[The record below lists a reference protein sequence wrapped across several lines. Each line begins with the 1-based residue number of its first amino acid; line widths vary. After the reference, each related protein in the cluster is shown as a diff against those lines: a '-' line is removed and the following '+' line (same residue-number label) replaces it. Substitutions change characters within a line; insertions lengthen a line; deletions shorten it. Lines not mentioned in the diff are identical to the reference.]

1 MESQINRVK
10 FTLTNMGL
18 NEYQASALAHLIHI
32 GETKATT
39 LSKASGVPN
48 ARIYGILD
56 ELSKK
61 GLIITRPGRPALYAP
76 MTPEEI
82 SAALIADARHE
93 IQKTLT
99 TIESHRRDLTTMA
112 QDIYLKGGTVQTRI
126 PLLRIVGVGETSLEE
141 TRKLYQG
148 ARSKILILT
157 RAMEWLPE
165 VTEELLEA
173 SKRGAS
179 IQILMRSK
187 DSLSREDA
195 EKRDANISKI
205 EEALMGSVEIRA
217 SNEVPIRG
225 CIVDPDSDGRALFLV
240 EEKGVP
246 FIFREAAITS
256 HPGVVRGLT
265 SMFELKWTYDS
276 EESSSERARNVV

>member
-1 MESQINRVK
+1 MEPQINRVK
-10 FTLTNMGL
+10 TTLTNMGL
-18 NEYQASALAHLIHI
+18 NGYQASTLTHLIYI

-39 LSKASGVPN
+39 LSKASGVPQ

-76 MTPEEI
+76 MTPDEI
-82 SAALIADARHE
+82 SAALIEDARHE
-93 IQKTLT
+93 IQKTLAA
-99 TIESHRRDLTTMA
+99 IESHRRDLTAMA
-112 QDIYLKGGTVQTRI
+112 QDIYLKGGKVKTRI

-165 VTEELLEA
+165 VIEELVVAA
-173 SKRGAS
+173 SRKVT
-179 IQILMRSK
+179 IKILMRSGE
-187 DSLSREDA
+187 SLNREDA
-195 EKRDANISKI
+195 KKRDLIISKI
-205 EEALMGSVEIRA
+205 EEALGVSVEIRV

-225 CIVDPDSDGRALFLV
+225 CVVDPDMEGGALFLV

-256 HPGVVRGLT
+256 HPGVVRGLL
-265 SMFELKWTYDS
+265 SMFDLKWKYDS
-276 EESSSERARNVV
+276 HPLYT